1 MLLRGFSGFIQ
12 PALLA
17 FCLTGLL
24 FGYSPTHAERPATQ
38 YLQPQTEQPTV
49 SRDIS
54 LMTTRV
60 VFSIVL
66 DQASLHSTSSDKNK
80 ARAEKAIDQAIKEFQ
95 RIEAVMSEWRPDS
108 EVSRIN
114 RNAGGDA
121 VEISFEL
128 FRLLQAA
135 RQISELSDGA
145 FDVSFRS
152 AGTLWD
158 FRKATVPKPEQIQQA
173 IQHID
178 YRRLELVPPALD
190 SEAGGQGKLPKARIS
205 HPNTSIGLGAIAKG
219 YAVDRAAQ
227 LFRQA
232 GFDAFSINAGGDL
245 YVAGR
250 KGEQLWKVG
259 IQHPRERDRLL
270 ANLPASNL
278 AVATSGDYER
288 FFIHNG
294 QRYSHIINPHTGYP
308 ANGCQSVTIM
318 AERAFWADALATAVF
333 VIGPSKGLALVENMD
348 GVETL
353 IVDDQGKVRM
363 SSGFSPEPKPD
374 AVQTPTVVAD

>member
-1 MLLRGFSGFIQ
+1 MQPRGCKGSVQ

-17 FCLTGLL
+17 FCLMGLL
-24 FGYSPTHAERPATQ
+24 FGHSPTHAERAATQ
-38 YLQPQTEQPTV
+38 YLQPQTQQPTV
-49 SRDIS
+49 SRDVS
-54 LMTTRV
+54 LMSTRV

-66 DQASLHSTSSDKNK
+66 DNNIDNSTDNNTTS
-80 ARAEKAIDQAIKEFQ
+80 AEKAIDQAINEFQ
-95 RIEAVMSEWRPDS
+95 RIEAVMSEWQPDS

-135 RQISELSDGA
+135 RQISMLSDGA
-145 FDVSFRS
+145 FDISFRS
-152 AGTLWD
+152 AGKLWD
-158 FRKATVPKPEQIQQA
+158 FRKASVPEPDKVQQA

-178 YRRLELVPPALD
+178 YRRLELIAPAMG
-190 SEAGGQGKLPKARIS
+190 SEARGQGKLPKARIS
-205 HPNTSIGLGAIAKG
+205 HAETNIGLGAIAKG

-250 KGEQLWKVG
+250 KDESLWKVG
-259 IQHPRERDRLL
+259 IQHPRDRDKLM

-294 QRYSHIINPHTGYP
+294 QRYSHLINPHTGYP
-308 ANGCQSVTIM
+308 ASDCQSVTII

-333 VIGPSKGLALVENMD
+333 VLGPPKGLALVETMN

-353 IVDDQGKVRM
+353 IVDHQGEVLM
-363 SSGFSPEPKPD
+363 SSGFKS
-374 AVQTPTVVAD
+374 TL

>member
-1 MLLRGFSGFIQ
+1 MRLRGFRASIQ

-24 FGYSPTHAERPATQ
+24 FGHSPTHAERPATQ
-38 YLQPQTEQPTV
+38 YLQPQTRQPAV
-49 SRDIS
+49 SRDVS
-54 LMTTRV
+54 LMSTRV

-66 DQASLHSTSSDKNK
+66 DQASLHSTSSSSSDKNT
-80 ARAEKAIDQAIKEFQ
+80 ARAEKAIDQAINEFQ
-95 RIEAVMSEWRPDS
+95 RIETLMSEWRPDS

-114 RNAGGDA
+114 HNAGGDA
-121 VEISFEL
+121 VEISVEL

-145 FDVSFRS
+145 FDISFRS
-152 AGTLWD
+152 AGKLWD
-158 FRKATVPKPEQIQQA
+158 FRKATVPEQEQIQQA

-178 YRRLELVPPALD
+178 YRRLELSAPAMD
-190 SEAGGQGKLPKARIS
+190 SEASGQDELPKARIS

-250 KGEQLWKVG
+250 KDENLWKVG
-259 IQHPRERDRLL
+259 IQHPREYDRLL

-288 FFIHNG
+288 FFIHND
-294 QRYSHIINPHTGYP
+294 QRYNHIINPHTGYP

-333 VIGPSKGLALVENMD
+333 VLGPSKGLALVEKMN

-353 IVDDQGKVRM
+353 IVDDQGEVVM
-363 SSGFSPEPKPD
+363 SSGFQS
-374 AVQTPTVVAD
+374 TL

>member
-1 MLLRGFSGFIQ
+1 MQPRGCKGSVQ

-17 FCLTGLL
+17 FCLMGLL
-24 FGYSPTHAERPATQ
+24 VGHSPTHAERAATQ
-38 YLQPQTEQPTV
+38 YLQPQTQQPTV
-49 SRDIS
+49 SRDVS
-54 LMTTRV
+54 LMSTRV

-66 DQASLHSTSSDKNK
+66 DNSIDNSTDNNTTS
-80 ARAEKAIDQAIKEFQ
+80 AEKAIDQAINEFQ
-95 RIEAVMSEWRPDS
+95 RIEAVMSEWQPDS

-135 RQISELSDGA
+135 RQISMLSDGA
-145 FDVSFRS
+145 FDISFRS
-152 AGTLWD
+152 AGKLWD
-158 FRKATVPKPEQIQQA
+158 FRKASVPEPEQIQQA

-178 YRRLELVPPALD
+178 YQRLELIAPAMG
-190 SEAGGQGKLPKARIS
+190 SEAGEQDELPKARIS
-205 HPNTSIGLGAIAKG
+205 HTKTSIGLGAIAKG

-250 KGEQLWKVG
+250 KDESLWKVG
-259 IQHPRERDRLL
+259 IQHPRDRDKLM

-294 QRYSHIINPHTGYP
+294 QRYSHLINPHTGYP
-308 ANGCQSVTIM
+308 ASDCQSVTII

-333 VIGPSKGLALVENMD
+333 VLGPSKGLALVETMN

-353 IVDDQGKVRM
+353 IVDHQGKVLM
-363 SSGFSPEPKPD
+363 SSGFQS
-374 AVQTPTVVAD
+374 TL

>member
-1 MLLRGFSGFIQ
+1 MQPRGFRGSIQ

-17 FCLTGLL
+17 FCLMGLL
-24 FGYSPTHAERPATQ
+24 VGHSPTHAERAATQ
-38 YLQPQTEQPTV
+38 YLQPQTQQPTV
-49 SRDIS
+49 SRDVS
-54 LMTTRV
+54 LMSTRV

-66 DQASLHSTSSDKNK
+66 DNSIDNSTDNNTTS
-80 ARAEKAIDQAIKEFQ
+80 AEKAIDQAINEFQ
-95 RIEAVMSEWRPDS
+95 RIEAVMSEWQPDS

-135 RQISELSDGA
+135 RQISMLSDGA
-145 FDVSFRS
+145 FDISFRS
-152 AGTLWD
+152 AGKLWD
-158 FRKATVPKPEQIQQA
+158 FRKASVPEPEQIQQA

-178 YRRLELVPPALD
+178 YQRLELIAPAMG
-190 SEAGGQGKLPKARIS
+190 SEAGEQDELPKARIS
-205 HPNTSIGLGAIAKG
+205 HTKTSIGLGAIAKG

-250 KGEQLWKVG
+250 KDESLWKVG
-259 IQHPRERDRLL
+259 IQHPRDRDKLM

-294 QRYSHIINPHTGYP
+294 QRYSHLINPHTGYP
-308 ANGCQSVTIM
+308 ASDCQSVTII

-333 VIGPSKGLALVENMD
+333 VLGPSKGLALVETMN

-353 IVDDQGKVRM
+353 IVDHQGKVLM
-363 SSGFSPEPKPD
+363 SSGFQS
-374 AVQTPTVVAD
+374 TL